1 MCVRTMVLVADAVG
15 QDGQEAV
22 LLALL
27 PEAEVRVPPVG
38 QPQVD
43 GELTRQRCQGWS
55 KVLFHTCNQREPGG
69 TRSVGPAN
77 RIRHMLAGGATIIR
91 MLIINK

>member
-1 MCVRTMVLVADAVG
+1 MSLEASVLTVVLVADAVG

-43 GELTRQRCQGWS
+43 GELTRQPCQGRS
-55 KVLFHTCNQREPGG
+55 KVLLHTCNQRG
-69 TRSVGPAN
+69 TRESHQ
-77 RIRHMLAGGATIIR
+77 RDIRETSEPQQLTDLLAAG
-91 MLIINK
+91 